1 MDSVILDV
9 CDEFSDQLSVMPE
22 KIMAEQVQQKL
33 KQLYSRDEEQ
43 LDTLLRKLEV
53 SIDYDDYSGVRSI
66 ATKLLQIRSRNRVA
80 LLDVIRRLG

>member
-9 CDEFSDQLSVMPE
+9 CGEFSKQLEVPPD
-22 KIMAEQVQQKL
+22 KIMAKQIQTKL

-53 SIDYDDYSGVRSI
+53 SIDYDDYNSVRTI

-80 LLDVIRRLG
+80 LLDVIRRLD

>member
-9 CDEFSDQLSVMPE
+9 CDEFSKQLEVPPD
-22 KIMAEQVQQKL
+22 KIMAKQVQTKL

-53 SIDYDDYSGVRSI
+53 SIDYDDYNSVRTI

-80 LLDVIRRLG
+80 LLDVIRRLD

>member
-22 KIMAEQVQQKL
+22 KIMAEQIQQKL

-53 SIDYDDYSGVRSI
+53 SIDYDDYSSVRTI